1 MHQLNYPISDV
12 EAQGL
17 AELLT
22 AAFPKLTS
30 LDLRCEWPPAFM
42 HSLARGPPMKMTRLL
57 MGPYLEFDDQD
68 SRYVCGSL
76 SLCVCVCVCT
86 CVCPPLINEAP
97 LCFFSKTAGLL
108 FRVFAYML
116 ATRHTLSLI
125 VIV

>member
-1 MHQLNYPISDV
+1 VHQLNYPISDV

-76 SLCVCVCVCT
+76 SLCVCVCVCVRV
-86 CVCPPLINEAP
+86 CVPRL
-97 LCFFSKTAGLL
+97 LKRHHFVFFLRPQAC
-108 FRVFAYML
+108 
-116 ATRHTLSLI
+116 
-125 VIV
+125 